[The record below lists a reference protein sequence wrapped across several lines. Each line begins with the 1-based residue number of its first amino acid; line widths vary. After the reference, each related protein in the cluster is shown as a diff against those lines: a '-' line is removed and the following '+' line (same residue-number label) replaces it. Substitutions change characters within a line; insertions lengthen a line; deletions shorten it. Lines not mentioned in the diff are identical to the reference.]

1 MFTSPHERKVVFL
14 RCIFLKYKKQNN
26 MSNQNNPSTLDVNET
41 LVKSEAFAI
50 KYKKQIIGAIAA
62 IALIV
67 GGTFAYIYGYS
78 KPREDK
84 AQELL
89 GITMQKYLMVQD
101 FEHALKGEGKTLG
114 FAQIADKYGS
124 TDAGNIAKY
133 QAGLC
138 SYQLGKTKE
147 AIKYLEDFKTKGD
160 DTVSPQA
167 LFALANCYASDKQ
180 LDKAV
185 ETFKQA
191 AGATDIPALCSEY
204 LFQAGQI
211 LENQKK
217 NDEALKIYQ
226 EIKEKYPSTP
236 LCMQQQ
242 QNGVVLDA
250 MIDKYI
256 ERLSK

>member
-1 MFTSPHERKVVFL
+1 MSKQ
-14 RCIFLKYKKQNN
+14 KKDQA
-26 MSNQNNPSTLDVNET
+26 LDVNET
-41 LVKSEAFAI
+41 LVKSEAFVI
-50 KYKKQIIGAIAA
+50 KYKKQLITAIVA
-62 IALIV
+62 IVVVV
-67 GGTFAYIYGYS
+67 GGVFAYIYGYS

-89 GITMQKYLMVQD
+89 GVVMQKYIMKQD

-114 FAQIADKYGS
+114 LVSIADKYSS
-124 TDAGNIAKY
+124 TDAGNVAKY

-138 SYQLGKTKE
+138 NYNLGKTKE
-147 AIKYLEDFKTKGD
+147 AIKYLEDFDTKGD
-160 DTVSPQA
+160 KTISAQA

-185 ETFKQA
+185 DTFKDA
-191 AGATDIPALCSEY
+191 AKATDVPALCAEY
-204 LFQAGQI
+204 LLQAGLI

-226 EIKEKYPSTP
+226 DIKEKYPTAP
-236 LCMQQQ
+236 ICTQQE
-242 QNGVVLDA
+242 QNGTVLDA
-250 MIDKYI
+250 VIEKYI